1 MLYRL
6 DIITHMGGK
15 IKIPVT
21 KLTCTTL
28 SKTRGRNQLN
38 ITGKTTDLRGLSPE
52 DSCVALMLFVAKQ
65 GQMFVKFEV
74 SLASLVAK
82 VPSKTLPHLKLDEL

>member
-1 MLYRL
+1 MS
-6 DIITHMGGK
+6 GK

-28 SKTRGRNQLN
+28 SKSRGRNQLN
-38 ITGKTTDLRGLSPE
+38 IAGKTTALRGLFPE
-52 DSCVALMLFVAKQ
+52 DCYVALVLFVAKQ

-74 SLASLVAK
+74 SLASLAAEVL
-82 VPSKTLPHLKLDEL
+82 SKTLSHLKLDEL